1 MKGKVG
7 LHGVKGSGH
16 PSQAVS
22 SLWKR
27 SMCTQGTSLRVQ
39 RSRSEGQSR
48 PRIKRQMATGSR
60 PPAKNKQDRA
70 AIISFQSQH
79 KGLPGPTSITQAS
92 PHDTCACTHMC
103 VGTQPSATTAVGWF
117 LVCIPTPIHPQPPH
131 YRHTHAHSHRT
142 SPTQSLCLSDLW
154 NNW

>member
-39 RSRSEGQSR
+39 RSRLEGQSR

-70 AIISFQSQH
+70 AMISFQSQH
-79 KGLPGPTSITQAS
+79 KGLPGPTSITQAG
-92 PHDTCACTHMC
+92 PHDTRTCTHMRA
-103 VGTQPSATTAVGWF
+103 GTQPSATTAVSWF

-131 YRHTHAHSHRT
+131 YRHTCS
-142 SPTQSLCLSDLW
+142 QSQ
-154 NNW
+154 NITHTEPVPF